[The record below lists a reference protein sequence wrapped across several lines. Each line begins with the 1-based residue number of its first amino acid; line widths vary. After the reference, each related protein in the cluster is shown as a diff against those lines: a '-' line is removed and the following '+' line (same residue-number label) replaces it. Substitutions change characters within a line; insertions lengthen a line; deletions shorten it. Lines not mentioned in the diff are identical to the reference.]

1 MHDTILPE
9 EQQAQEAQIESTLA
23 DMQEGDL
30 EASADLLPLVYSELR
45 KLAASRLAAEPA
57 GQTLQATALVHE
69 AYLRLT
75 KNTDQQR
82 WNSRGHF
89 FGAAS
94 TAMRRILIE
103 QARRKKS
110 LRGGGEYNR
119 VSSHEIEQTLNSS
132 PAELLTLN
140 EALTILAETHPRK
153 AKLVELR
160 FFAGLS
166 NREAA
171 EALDISTS
179 TADQDWRYARA
190 WLKVKMDGN
199 SANMSTN

>member
-1 MHDTILPE
+1 MHETTLRE
-9 EQQAQEAQIESTLA
+9 TQQDQETQIESTLA
-23 DMQEGDL
+23 DMQEGNL

-45 KLAASRLAAEPA
+45 KLAASKLAAEPP

-69 AYLRLT
+69 AYLRVT
-75 KNTDQQR
+75 KNAEQQR

-89 FGAAS
+89 FGAAA

-110 LRGGGEYNR
+110 LRGGGEFNR
-119 VSSHEIEQTLNSS
+119 VSSNEIEQTLTSS

-140 EALTILAETHPRK
+140 EALTILAEAHPRK
-153 AKLVELR
+153 AQLVELR

-171 EALDISTS
+171 GVLNISTS

-190 WLKVKMDGN
+190 WLKVKMDAGN
-199 SANMSTN
+199 

>member
-1 MHDTILPE
+1 MYDTILPE

-23 DMQEGDL
+23 HMQEGDL

-69 AYLRLT
+69 AYLRIT

-110 LRGGGEYNR
+110 LRGGGEFNR

-171 EALDISTS
+171 EVLDISTS

>member
-1 MHDTILPE
+1 MYDTILPE

-75 KNTDQQR
+75 KNSDQQR

-110 LRGGGEYNR
+110 LRGGGEFNR

-171 EALDISTS
+171 EVLDISTS

>member
-1 MHDTILPE
+1 MYDTILPE
-9 EQQAQEAQIESTLA
+9 EQQAQETRIESTLA

-75 KNTDQQR
+75 KNSDQQR

-110 LRGGGEYNR
+110 LRGGGEFNR
-119 VSSHEIEQTLNSS
+119 VSSHEIEQTLHSS

-171 EALDISTS
+171 EVLDISTS

>member
-1 MHDTILPE
+1 MHDTTLPK
-9 EQQAQEAQIESTLA
+9 EQRFESALR
-23 DMQEGDL
+23 QLQKGDPD
-30 EASADLLPLVYSELR
+30 ASADLLPLVYAELR
-45 KLAASRLAAEPA
+45 KLAASRLAAEPP

-75 KNTDQQR
+75 KKSNQQK

-110 LRGGGEYNR
+110 LRGGGEFNR
-119 VSSHEIEQTLNSS
+119 VSSHELEQTLTSR

-140 EALTILAETHPRK
+140 EALTSLAESHPRK

-171 EALDISTS
+171 EVLDISTS

-190 WLKVKMDGN
+190 WLKVKMNGTSTD
-199 SANMSTN
+199 MSSS

>member
-1 MHDTILPE
+1 MYDTILPE

-75 KNTDQQR
+75 KNTNQQR

-110 LRGGGEYNR
+110 LRGGGEFNR

-171 EALDISTS
+171 EVLEISTS

-199 SANMSTN
+199 SADMSSN

>member
-1 MHDTILPE
+1 MT
-9 EQQAQEAQIESTLA
+9 QFCQKNSR
-23 DMQEGDL
+23 
-30 EASADLLPLVYSELR
+30 LR
-45 KLAASRLAAEPA
+45 KRRSNLLLRTCKKEIWKHQRICYPWCTQNCENWLLRDLPPKPA

-110 LRGGGEYNR
+110 LRGGGEFNR

-140 EALTILAETHPRK
+140 EALNDPRRDSPKKSQAGRITIFCWVIK
-153 AKLVELR
+153 
-160 FFAGLS
+160 S
-166 NREAA
+166 
-171 EALDISTS
+171 
-179 TADQDWRYARA
+179 
-190 WLKVKMDGN
+190 
-199 SANMSTN
+199 

>member
-1 MHDTILPE
+1 MYDTSLLE
-9 EQQAQEAQIESTLA
+9 KQQAQEARIESTLA
-23 DMQEGDL
+23 DMQEGNL
-30 EASADLLPLVYSELR
+30 EASANLLPLVYSELR
-45 KLAASRLAAEPA
+45 KLAASKLAAEPA

-75 KNTDQQR
+75 KNTDQQG

-110 LRGGGEYNR
+110 LRGGGEFNR
-119 VSSHEIEQTLNSS
+119 VSINEIEQTFNAS

-160 FFAGLS
+160 FFAGLT

-171 EALDISTS
+171 EVLEISTS

-199 SANMSTN
+199 SEDHVR

>member
-1 MHDTILPE
+1 MYDTILPE

-110 LRGGGEYNR
+110 LRGGGEFNR

>member
-1 MHDTILPE
+1 MYDTILPE

-110 LRGGGEYNR
+110 LRGGGEFNR

-171 EALDISTS
+171 EVLNISTS

>member
-1 MHDTILPE
+1 MYDTILPE

-110 LRGGGEYNR
+110 LRGGGEFNR

-171 EALDISTS
+171 EVLDISTS

>member
-1 MHDTILPE
+1 MYDTILPE
-9 EQQAQEAQIESTLA
+9 EQQAQEARIESTLA

-75 KNTDQQR
+75 KNNDQQR

-110 LRGGGEYNR
+110 LRGGGEFNR
-119 VSSHEIEQTLNSS
+119 VSSHEIEQTLQSS

-171 EALDISTS
+171 EVLDISTS

>member
-1 MHDTILPE
+1 MHDTT
-9 EQQAQEAQIESTLA
+9 QQQQQQVESALRN
-23 DMQEGDL
+23 MQDGNLD
-30 EASADLLPLVYSELR
+30 ASADLLPLVYAELR
-45 KLAASRLAAEPA
+45 KLAASRLAAETA

-75 KNTDQQR
+75 KSTDQQK
-82 WNSRGHF
+82 WNSRAHF

-110 LRGGGEYNR
+110 LRGGGEFNR
-119 VSSHEIEQTLNSS
+119 VSSHEIEQTLTAS
-132 PAELLTLN
+132 PEVLLTLN
-140 EALTILAETHPRK
+140 EALTILAESHPRK
-153 AKLVELR
+153 SKLVELR

-171 EALDISTS
+171 EVLEISTS

-199 SANMSTN
+199 P

>member
-1 MHDTILPE
+1 MYDTILPE
-9 EQQAQEAQIESTLA
+9 EQQAQEARIESTLA

-110 LRGGGEYNR
+110 LRGGGEFNR
-119 VSSHEIEQTLNSS
+119 VSSHEIEQTLQSS

-171 EALDISTS
+171 EVLDISTS

>member
-1 MHDTILPE
+1 MYDTILPE

-23 DMQEGDL
+23 DMQNGDL

-69 AYLRLT
+69 AYLRIT

-110 LRGGGEYNR
+110 LRGGGEFNR

-171 EALDISTS
+171 EVLDISTS

>member
-1 MHDTILPE
+1 MHDTLVPE
-9 EQQAQEAQIESTLA
+9 EQQAHESQIESTLR
-23 DMQEGDL
+23 DIQTGNL

-45 KLAASRLAAEPA
+45 KLAASRLAVEPA

-75 KNTDQQR
+75 KNTDQQK

-110 LRGGGEYNR
+110 LRGGGEFNR
-119 VSSHEIEQTLNSS
+119 VNSLEIEETFTTN
-132 PAELLTLN
+132 PAEILTLN
-140 EALTILAETHPRK
+140 DALNTLAESHPRK

-160 FFAGLS
+160 FFVGLS

-171 EALDISTS
+171 DVLGISTS

-199 SANMSTN
+199 ESL

>member
-1 MHDTILPE
+1 MYDTILPE

-75 KNTDQQR
+75 KNTNQQR

-110 LRGGGEYNR
+110 LRGGGEFNR
-119 VSSHEIEQTLNSS
+119 VSSHGMEHTLTSS

-171 EALDISTS
+171 EVLEISTS

-199 SANMSTN
+199 SADMSSN

>member
-1 MHDTILPE
+1 MPDTIPVEKQQTQE
-9 EQQAQEAQIESTLA
+9 EQFESALR
-23 DMQEGDL
+23 DVQEGSPD
-30 EASADLLPLVYSELR
+30 ASADLLPLVYSELR
-45 KLAASRLAAEPA
+45 KLAESRLASEPA

-75 KNTDQQR
+75 KNDNQQK

-110 LRGGGEYNR
+110 LRGGGEFKR
-119 VSSHEIEQTLNSS
+119 VSSHEIEQKLTSN
-132 PAELLTLN
+132 PNELLTLN
-140 EALTILAETHPRK
+140 EALTVLAEAHPRK

-166 NREAA
+166 NCEAA
-171 EALDISTS
+171 KVLGISTS

-190 WLKVKMDGN
+190 WLKIQMDGN
-199 SANMSTN
+199 PSAMSSK

>member
-1 MHDTILPE
+1 MYDTILPE

-23 DMQEGDL
+23 DMQNGDL

-69 AYLRLT
+69 AYLRIT

-110 LRGGGEYNR
+110 LRGGGEFNR
-119 VSSHEIEQTLNSS
+119 VSSHEIEQTLHSS

-171 EALDISTS
+171 EVLDISTS

>member
-1 MHDTILPE
+1 MYDTILPE

-75 KNTDQQR
+75 KNTNQQR

-110 LRGGGEYNR
+110 LRGGGEFNR

-171 EALDISTS
+171 EVLNISTS

>member
-1 MHDTILPE
+1 MYDTILPE

-23 DMQEGDL
+23 DMQEEDL

-110 LRGGGEYNR
+110 LRGGGEFNR

-171 EALDISTS
+171 EVLNISTS

>member
-1 MHDTILPE
+1 MYDTILPE

-75 KNTDQQR
+75 KNSDQQR

-110 LRGGGEYNR
+110 LRGGGEFNR
-119 VSSHEIEQTLNSS
+119 VSSHEIEQTLHSS

-171 EALDISTS
+171 EVLDISTS